1 MSFSMPI
8 KKVVIVLFIQRPSQG
23 WSWDTFLASFDYEV
37 RENAS
42 FIYFKLFFMP
52 IHFSHVVVLVC
63 VGWSCSCPGHTS
75 TSIWLRNNW
84 NNKSSNIYWSSGKCL
99 SGDYN
104 LIFQGPIP
112 SIKSSHFFWFIGRR
126 RTLVL
131 EGRGWDKRNLPLHF
145 EKQATSRLVCLH
157 CLNNKYHV
165 QFSGGIAKG

>member
-112 SIKSSHFFWFIGRR
+112 SIKSSQFFYLLAEEGLWFWKAEDEIKEICLC
-126 RTLVL
+126 TL
-131 EGRGWDKRNLPLHF
+131 KKN
-145 EKQATSRLVCLH
+145 KQPRVWFACTV
-157 CLNNKYHV
+157 
-165 QFSGGIAKG
+165 